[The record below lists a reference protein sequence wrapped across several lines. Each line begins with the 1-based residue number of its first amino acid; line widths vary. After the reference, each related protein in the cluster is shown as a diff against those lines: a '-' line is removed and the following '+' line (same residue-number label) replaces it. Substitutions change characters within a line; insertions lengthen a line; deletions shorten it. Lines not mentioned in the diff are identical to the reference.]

1 MNEVDYKQLI
11 QEGKRYLKL
20 EFNYSKLTAVEKLSI
35 LLSSIAVVA
44 VIAILGAFVL
54 IYVASTLA
62 TLISEAAGAAWV
74 GNLVVAAIFV
84 AILLIILALKK
95 SIIIDPITRFLT
107 KLLLNPNDNE

>member
-54 IYVASTLA
+54 IYLAST
-62 TLISEAAGAAWV
+62 W
-74 GNLVVAAIFV
+74 
-84 AILLIILALKK
+84 LL
-95 SIIIDPITRFLT
+95 
-107 KLLLNPNDNE
+107 

>member
-54 IYVASTLA
+54 IYLASTL
-62 TLISEAAGAAWV
+62 THLIAQAAGAAWV
-74 GNLVVAAIFV
+74 GNLVVAALFV
-84 AILLIILALKK
+84 AILLIVLVMKK
-95 SIIIDPITRFLT
+95 TIIIDPITRFLT

>member
-44 VIAILGAFVL
+44 VMTILGAFIL
-54 IYVASTLA
+54 IYLASTLSTMIA
-62 TLISEAAGAAWV
+62 EAAGAAWV
-74 GNLVVAAIFV
+74 GNLVVAAIFIV
-84 AILLIILALKK
+84 LLLIVLALRK